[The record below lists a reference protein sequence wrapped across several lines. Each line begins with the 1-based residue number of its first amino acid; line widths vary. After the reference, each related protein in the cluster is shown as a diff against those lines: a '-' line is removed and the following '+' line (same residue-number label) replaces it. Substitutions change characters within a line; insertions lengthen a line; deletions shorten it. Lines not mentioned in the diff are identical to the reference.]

1 MKKAIAVAAMA
12 VVVVIT
18 GMAGAS
24 SAAHAVVFFSPAATA
39 VMVFICATSKW
50 FLSPTIPL
58 ILV

>member
-39 VMVFICATSKW
+39 VFICATSKW